1 MGAFFLKIVL
11 LQKFYQDVVFYN
23 LTCSLHIYYSFWFVI
38 FYGISACMDICV
50 SVSIYISCDFSLT
63 LFLSFVS
70 SYSSLVGF
78 VFHCST
84 LLLFFR
90 CLFFLTRGWIFDWE
104 ARWRGSGMSWER
116 KNHNQII
123 VQEKSILNKRNRTF
137 H

>member
-90 CLFFLTRGWIFDWE
+90 CLFSNKRMDIWLGGEVERIWDELG
-104 ARWRGSGMSWER
+104 R